1 MAMPL
6 RDSFGPGKVPADSG
20 GKLTDDE
27 IAAMNDLA
35 VEIVARKLSVAAIM
49 FFESAKPLN
58 WIGSQG
64 MIVFEP
70 IAQPILSAFG
80 NIFPLLKTV
89 GKNYQTLQRALEK
102 RESVEIL
109 IQKIEALDA
118 DAYEKER
125 AMKKDKKKNRHG
137 FLARFRRGKGGGGV

>member
-1 MAMPL
+1 MAMPF
-6 RDSFGPGKVPADSG
+6 RDSFGAGKAPENSG
-20 GKLTDDE
+20 GKLTDGE
-27 IAAMNDLA
+27 IAVMHDLA
-35 VEIVARKLSVAAIM
+35 VEIVARRFSVAAIM

-70 IAQPILSAFG
+70 IAQPVLSAFG

-89 GKNYQTLQRALEK
+89 GKNYETLQRALEK

-118 DAYEKER
+118 DAYEKEK
-125 AMKKDKKKNRHG
+125 AMKKDKRKNRHG
-137 FLARFRRGKGGGGV
+137 FWARFRRNKGGGGV